1 MDIKKKK
8 KKLGIKKISISVGF
22 INLSSLNLSSKL
34 FPISTWLCILPDYL
48 FLPDYPIIAS
58 NLMSETKIL
67 ASLTNSLTCCYLG
80 LFLWMDSKLNI
91 ISFLTLPLLP
101 DPYSISLQDTWICS
115 LTCLHLTGFFLS
127 LVTSTQTSVSFSLCP
142 SRSCLEWPDLID
154 VISHFKT
161 LSVSSVSSN

>member
-1 MDIKKKK
+1 MDIKKK

-22 INLSSLNLSSKL
+22 INLSRLYLSPKL
-34 FPISTWLCILPDYL
+34 FPISSVSTWLSISTWLSHHCLK
-48 FLPDYPIIAS
+48 F
-58 NLMSETKIL
+58 NMSETKIL
-67 ASLTNSLTCCYLG
+67 ASLTNSLTCCYLW

-101 DPYSISLQDTWICS
+101 DPYPISLQDTWICS

-127 LVTSTQTSVSFSLCP
+127 FVTNTQNSVSCSLCP